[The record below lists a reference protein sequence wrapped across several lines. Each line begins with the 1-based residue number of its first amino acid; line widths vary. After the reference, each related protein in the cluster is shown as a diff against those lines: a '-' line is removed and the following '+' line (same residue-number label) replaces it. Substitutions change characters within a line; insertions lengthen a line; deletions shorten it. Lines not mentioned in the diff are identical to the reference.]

1 MPVRHQVKIT
11 GEKKMN
17 KMLLAGS
24 AGIVLL
30 SAAASP
36 VWADDNASTALKTD
50 ARTDVP
56 QLRYF

>member
-24 AGIVLL
+24 
-30 SAAASP
+30 
-36 VWADDNASTALKTD
+36 
-50 ARTDVP
+50 
-56 QLRYF
+56 